1 VRSEAQRPTN
11 LEFIVI
17 RRLRITRITI
27 ENLNLYARSCVSVTM
42 YKESS
47 TSDIADVMK
56 KGSGTQIIVGII
68 VLIIGIGFRLS
79 LKSVLITIFT
89 FTANVKFQ

>member
-11 LEFIVI
+11 LEFVVI

-68 VLIIGIGFRLS
+68 VLIIGIGFGLS
-79 LKSVLITIFT
+79 LVLLHHL
-89 FTANVKFQ
+89 NR